1 MLFKNISLKV
11 GMTFF
16 VVILTLLTLAAA
28 GSTLYYYNALLG
40 QTSGGDVL
48 RVLQEHQGLVN
59 GAYSAMLV
67 LAVLIG
73 LGTLTYFLRRVVRP
87 LGDFAIYFDAIAK
100 GDLTQRI
107 HVLTE
112 NEIGEL
118 FGSLRRM
125 QESLVKTMAVIGNG
139 LEEIQAGA
147 LEIAQG
153 NTNISSRTEE
163 QAASL
168 QQTAASM
175 EQLAGTVRQNADNAQ
190 QANQL
195 AATASDVA
203 HRGGSA
209 VNEVVA
215 TMQGISASSNK
226 ISDIVGVIDSIA
238 FQTNI
243 LALNAAVEAAR
254 AGEQG
259 KGFAVVAAEVRA
271 LAQRSAQAAREITG
285 LIEDSVRKVTE
296 GSSQVERAGATMQEI
311 VDSVRRVT
319 DIMGEITAATIEQ
332 SSGIDQVNRAVSQM
346 DDTTQYNARL
356 VEQAALASSGLSEQ
370 VNHVNDAIASFRVPG
385 TEVIDVNARRVAN
398 RRVAAAP
405 AAAGRE
411 KRAGS
416 ALPGK
421 SASAA
426 KTAAAAKGLAAPST
440 PAPAASAPSRPA
452 PSAPRDDSQR
462 LRRPDL
468 TGKATASADD
478 DWEEF

>member
-1 MLFKNISLKV
+1 MLFKNLSLRV
-11 GMTFF
+11 GMTFC
-16 VVILTLLTLAAA
+16 IAALMALTVAMAAWA
-28 GSTLYYYNALLG
+28 LYYFHGLLALG
-40 QTSGGDVL
+40 SGDAVL
-48 RVLQEHQGLVN
+48 RNLQEQQSTFNIVLTVV
-59 GAYSAMLV
+59 LV
-67 LAVLIG
+67 LAVLLG
-73 LGTLTYFLRRVVRP
+73 LAAISYFLRRVVRP
-87 LGDFAIYFDAIAK
+87 LGDFAAYFDAIAK

-107 HVLTE
+107 HVLTS
-112 NEIGEL
+112 NEIGDL
-118 FGSLRRM
+118 FESLGRM
-125 QESLVKTMAVIGNG
+125 QESLVKTTTAVRLG
-139 LEEIQAGA
+139 LEEIHAGA
-147 LEIAQG
+147 QEIAQG

-271 LAQRSAQAAREITG
+271 LAQRSAQAAREITA

-346 DDTTQYNARL
+346 DETTQYNARL

-370 VNHVNDAIASFRVPG
+370 VTKVNQAIAFFRSPG
-385 TEVIDVNARRVAN
+385 TEVIDVSARRVAN
-398 RRVAAAP
+398 RR
-405 AAAGRE
+405 
-411 KRAGS
+411 
-416 ALPGK
+416 
-421 SASAA
+421 SASASSSDAETRRTPSLKGVANAAKPAAGVSRGLSAPA
-426 KTAAAAKGLAAPST
+426 KTSPPAAKATAAT
-440 PAPAASAPSRPA
+440 QE
-452 PSAPRDDSQR
+452 DSQR
-462 LRRPDL
+462 LLRPDL
-468 TGKATASADD
+468 SGKPHSASSDD

>member
-11 GMTFF
+11 GMTLF
-16 VVILTLLTLAAA
+16 VVILTLLTLASA
-28 GSTLYYYNALLG
+28 GSTLYYYNALLAQG
-40 QTSGGDVL
+40 SGSEVL
-48 RVLQEHQGLVN
+48 RVLQEHQSLVN
-59 GAYSAMLV
+59 GAYSVLLV

-87 LGDFAIYFDAIAK
+87 LGDFATYFDSIPK

-125 QESLVKTMAVIGNG
+125 QESLVKTMAVIRNG

-405 AAAGRE
+405 AAAGRD

-421 SASAA
+421 AAPAA
-426 KTAAAAKGLAAPST
+426 KSAAAKGLAAPST
-440 PAPAASAPSRPA
+440 PASAASAPSRTAPA
-452 PSAPRDDSQR
+452 APRDDSQR

-468 TGKATASADD
+468 TGKAAASADD

>member
-1 MLFKNISLKV
+1 MLFKNMSLKV

-16 VVILTLLTLAAA
+16 VVILMVLTLASA
-28 GSTLYYYNALLG
+28 GSTLYYFHTLLD
-40 QTSGGDVL
+40 QSSGAQVL
-48 RVLQEHQGLVN
+48 KLLQEHQTLVN
-59 GAYSAMLV
+59 SSYGLLLV
-67 LAVLIG
+67 LAILAG
-73 LGTLTYFLRRVVRP
+73 LGALLYFVRRVVHP
-87 LGDFAIYFDAIAK
+87 MDDFATHFDAIAK

-112 NEIGEL
+112 NEVGQL

-125 QESLVKTMAVIGNG
+125 QESLSKTMSVIRHG

-147 LEIAQG
+147 QEIAQG
-153 NTNISSRTEE
+153 NNNISSRTEE

-168 QQTAASM
+168 QETAASM

-271 LAQRSAQAAREITG
+271 LAQRSAQAAREITA

-356 VEQAALASSGLSEQ
+356 VEQAALASAGLSEQ
-370 VNHVNDAIASFRVPG
+370 VNHVNEAIASFRVPG
-385 TEVIDVNARRVAN
+385 AEVIDVKARRVAT
-398 RRVAAAP
+398 RRAVANGT
-405 AAAGRE
+405 GRE
-411 KRAGS
+411 TRPGS

-421 SASAA
+421 ARAAA
-426 KTAAAAKGLAAPST
+426 KPAPQAKGLAAPTATDKST
-440 PAPAASAPSRPA
+440 AKAPAPERE
-452 PSAPRDDSQR
+452 DQR

-468 TGKATASADD
+468 SGKSAPASDD

>member
-1 MLFKNISLKV
+1 MLFKNLSLKV
-11 GMTFF
+11 GMTFC
-16 VVILTLLTLAAA
+16 IAALMALTVAMAGWALYYFHDLLAL
-28 GSTLYYYNALLG
+28 GSGDKVLSTLQAQQSTFNI
-40 QTSGGDVL
+40 VL
-48 RVLQEHQGLVN
+48 TAV
-59 GAYSAMLV
+59 LV
-67 LAVLIG
+67 LAVLLG
-73 LGTLTYFLRRVVRP
+73 LAAISYFFRRVVRP
-87 LGDFAIYFDAIAK
+87 LGDFAAYFDAIAK

-107 HVLTE
+107 RVLTA
-112 NEIGEL
+112 NEIGDL
-118 FGSLRRM
+118 FESLGRM
-125 QESLVKTMAVIGNG
+125 QESLVKTTTTVRLG
-139 LEEIQAGA
+139 LEEIHAGA
-147 LEIAQG
+147 QEIAQG

-271 LAQRSAQAAREITG
+271 LAQRSAQAAREITA

-346 DDTTQYNARL
+346 DETTQYNARL

-370 VNHVNDAIASFRVPG
+370 VTKVNQAIAFFRSPG
-385 TEVIDVNARRVAN
+385 TEVIDVSARRVAN
-398 RRVAAAP
+398 RRSVNASTSESEQRRSPSLKSSAAASKP
-405 AAAGRE
+405 AGAATKGLSAPATARE
-411 KRAGS
+411 DKPA
-416 ALPGK
+416 K
-421 SASAA
+421 ASAA
-426 KTAAAAKGLAAPST
+426 AQ
-440 PAPAASAPSRPA
+440 
-452 PSAPRDDSQR
+452 DDSQR
-462 LRRPDL
+462 LLRPDL
-468 TGKATASADD
+468 SGKQNAASSDD

>member
-1 MLFKNISLKV
+1 MLFKNLSLKV
-11 GMTFF
+11 GMTFC
-16 VVILTLLTLAAA
+16 IAALMALTVAMA
-28 GSTLYYYNALLG
+28 GWALYYFHGLLALG
-40 QTSGGDVL
+40 SGDKVL
-48 RVLQEHQGLVN
+48 RTLQEQQSTFNVVLTVV
-59 GAYSAMLV
+59 LV
-67 LAVLIG
+67 LAILLG
-73 LGTLTYFLRRVVRP
+73 LAAVHYFFRRVVRP
-87 LGDFAIYFDAIAK
+87 LGDFAAYFDAIAK

-107 HVLTE
+107 RVLTA
-112 NEIGEL
+112 NEIGDL
-118 FGSLRRM
+118 FESLGRM
-125 QESLVKTMAVIGNG
+125 QESLVKTTTTVRLG
-139 LEEIQAGA
+139 LEEIHAGA
-147 LEIAQG
+147 QEIAQG

-271 LAQRSAQAAREITG
+271 LAQRSAQAAREITA

-346 DDTTQYNARL
+346 DETTQYNARL

-370 VNHVNDAIASFRVPG
+370 VTKVNQAIAFFRSPG
-385 TEVIDVNARRVAN
+385 TEVIDVSARRVAN
-398 RRVAAAP
+398 RRNVAAESEQRRSPSLKGSAAAAKPAAASKGLSAPAKAAP
-405 AAAGRE
+405 AA
-411 KRAGS
+411 K
-416 ALPGK
+416 
-421 SASAA
+421 ASAA
-426 KTAAAAKGLAAPST
+426 Q
-440 PAPAASAPSRPA
+440 
-452 PSAPRDDSQR
+452 DDSQR
-462 LRRPDL
+462 LLRPDL
-468 TGKATASADD
+468 SGKHSSTSSDD